1 MKKVL
6 VISTSLRAR
15 SNSEALADEFVRGA
29 LEAGNEVEKVTLKG
43 KDIHFCKGCLVCQKT
58 QKCVIK
64 DDDAPEIVRK
74 MYEADAIC
82 FATPIYYY
90 EMSGQMKTLIDRV
103 NSLYY
108 KDYKFRKVYLLATA
122 TEDEPYTVEG
132 TKKGVQGWVDCF
144 DGVEFSGTLF
154 VGGVTGPSDING
166 NEKLKDA
173 FNLGKSIK

>member
-6 VISTSLRAR
+6 IITTSLRQNG
-15 SNSEALADEFVRGA
+15 NSDVLAQAFSDGA
-29 LEAGNEVEKVTLKG
+29 KASGNLVETVSLKN
-43 KDIHFCKGCLVCQKT
+43 KNLNFCKGCLACGKLGR
-58 QKCVIK
+58 CVI
-64 DDDAPEIVRK
+64 DDDANAIAEKMLDSDVIVW
-74 MYEADAIC
+74 
-82 FATPIYYY
+82 ATPVYYY
-90 EMSGQMKTLIDRV
+90 SMSGQMKTLIDRV

-154 VGGVTGPSDING
+154 VGGVTGPADIKG

-173 FNLGKSIK
+173 FNLGKRIK